1 MAAAGEDVPLGEIP
15 LNVPCRADYVLTFHC
30 LKLLPTLVPDR
41 RVRVSS
47 SARLSYSPIV
57 ARHKVDR
64 STMFIKHLQ

>member
-15 LNVPCRADYVLTFHC
+15 LNVPCRAVTFHY
-30 LKLLPTLVPDR
+30 LKLLPTHR

-64 STMFIKHLQ
+64 STMFMKHLQ